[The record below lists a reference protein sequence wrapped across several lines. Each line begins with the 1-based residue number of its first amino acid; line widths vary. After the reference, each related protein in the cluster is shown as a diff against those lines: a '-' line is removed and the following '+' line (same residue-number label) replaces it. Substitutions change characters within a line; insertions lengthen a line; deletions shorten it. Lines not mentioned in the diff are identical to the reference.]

1 MRILLKY
8 LPAERFSARGVS
20 ARRNVLPG
28 VSPHKNMSINVN
40 RLFRAGFLDRAVV
53 IGVWGRAIGMLEESR
68 FSKVEK
74 PNSTTLFSKRSL
86 KEAP

>member
-1 MRILLKY
+1 MQILLKY

-40 RLFRAGFLDRAVV
+40 RLFRASFLDRAMV
-53 IGVWGRAIGMLEESR
+53 IGVWRRARKKVED
-68 FSKVEK
+68 SKSSKDEK
-74 PNSTTLFSKRSL
+74 PNLTV
-86 KEAP
+86 

>member
-1 MRILLKY
+1 MKMQMLLKY

-40 RLFRAGFLDRAVV
+40 RLFRASFLDRAMV

-68 FSKVEK
+68 FSRVEK
-74 PNSTTLFSKRSL
+74 PDSTTPYSKL
-86 KEAP
+86 